1 MTSGNLQRG
10 TKRNARCNERQ
21 VASHTPEA
29 RLPVADFFPAFKDG
43 DDGMEANITH
53 IGQAV
58 DLLRAWVISLAVE
71 PQTSTE
77 REQLIGWYDTLDEM
91 RQTLLSSDGGDGD
104 IRISPNEAGQG
115 ELT

>member
-21 VASHTPEA
+21 VASHTPEV

-53 IGQAV
+53 
-58 DLLRAWVISLAVE
+58 
-71 PQTSTE
+71 
-77 REQLIGWYDTLDEM
+77 
-91 RQTLLSSDGGDGD
+91 TLLSSDGGDGD
-104 IRISPNEAGQG
+104 IRMSPNEAGQG